1 MTTRQQSQQ
10 PLFDLPVNESSD
22 DTQSKVKPDAYSLNQ
37 LEVYNW
43 GPFSGLHRI
52 HFDPRGCSLIG
63 QTGSGKTTLVD
74 AIMTLLCAQPRYN
87 LASTGG
93 HESDR
98 DLISYIRGV
107 TGIGGEDEAAHIAR
121 PAQTITGIRAEFSCA
136 EKSVYLTA
144 LLWLDS
150 TSSSQ
155 SDMKRL
161 WIFDRDASSTS
172 SLEKSQQLSDY
183 LEQLKELGARGL
195 KIQLKE
201 IEGILVTE
209 NKKAYLAQCRRF
221 FEVGENAFVL
231 LNRAAGL
238 KQLNNIDAL
247 FRELVLDDRA
257 AFSRAA
263 EVINEFDELQ
273 GIHAE
278 LQIAKR
284 QQTSLLPIES
294 NYKKHQKTKQ
304 KLEQLNQQYQLIPS
318 WFAHHAVQLWSQQ
331 AEINQTE
338 IQVCHTELTQAH
350 EQLQQQQAQVDNA
363 YQRYQQL
370 GGASIE
376 ELKRQLNDK
385 QLHIGHIK
393 QKILDYESLCQN
405 TDLNPTLSAT
415 QLIQNQ
421 HIAEQ
426 KLVELKTQEDELEQI
441 QEQQTQQTLNKE
453 EKKTELAEEIS
464 DVLAAPDSNIPGQFR
479 RFQYELAQQLQIP
492 VAEVP
497 YIAQCIEVQDKPW
510 QGAIERAIGSHRLR
524 LVIAPEHIQNA
535 LNWVKQRDNKLH
547 VRLLNSAD
555 YQQLLSPQKNGF
567 CLKLSYKE
575 SIHQQTVKNF
585 LASIDRRCINSSEEL
600 QLTAYAMTREGLMSG
615 QQGLFEK
622 QDQKPLTQGWMTG
635 FDNQARLSEL
645 KEQYETINKQ
655 AQNLRKT
662 LEQYKEQRQKLQN
675 SQILLN
681 QLKSLQFSDL
691 DHSGAE
697 TILTQIQIRLDDLQ
711 NPESDTV
718 KAEQLWQAA
727 KQQEKRIQDIINQ
740 LTVRQELAQ
749 KELSRATQQTQQ
761 AKNRLPEPL
770 TQAQLQRLSED
781 YSTPNESQLDNL
793 PTFEREASQA
803 IQQTISRVQ
812 NQLSK
817 LQTDLG
823 KQMVSAQKED
833 TGALA
838 EVGTELEDVPKYL
851 ERLDLL
857 SKEALPGKLDR
868 FLNYLNQSSDQ
879 GVTQLLTR
887 IENEVSIIEERIEEL
902 NDTMKEVDFQPGRYL
917 QLVPQKV
924 THESLQSLQRSQRDL
939 RSAALRDDQGESH
952 YKALLSLIAKLNEA
966 VERKR
971 TRSALALL
979 DPRYRLQF
987 SVAIID
993 RKNDIVLETRT
1004 GSQGGSGGEKEII
1017 ASYILTASLSYAL
1030 CPKDRNKPLFASVI
1044 LDEAFSKSSQAVA
1057 ARIIAALGQ
1066 FGLHPLFVTPN
1077 KEMRL
1082 LRAHTASAVLV
1093 HRRGKQSQAVSLS
1106 WEEIDQH
1113 IQQHQALSHN
1123 EYEQAKTNADR

>member
-1 MTTRQQSQQ
+1 MTSKHKSQQ
-10 PLFDLPVNESSD
+10 NLFDLTESEKSD
-22 DTQSKVKPDAYSLNQ
+22 DIHSLPKVDAYSLSQ
-37 LEVYNW
+37 LEVFNW

-52 HFDPRGCSLIG
+52 HFDPEGCSLIG

-121 PAQTITGIRAEFSCA
+121 PAQTITGISAQFSCA
-136 EKSVYLTA
+136 EKTVCLTA

-150 TSSSQ
+150 TSTSQ

-161 WIFDRDASSTS
+161 WIFDQSTA
-172 SLEKSQQLSDY
+172 LEQKHQGLSDY
-183 LEQLKELGARGL
+183 LEQHKELGARGL

-201 IEGILVTE
+201 IEGILITD
-209 NKKAYLAQCRRF
+209 NKKSYLAQCRRF

-247 FRELVLDDRA
+247 FRELVLDDRS
-257 AFSRAA
+257 AFDRAG
-263 EVINEFDELQ
+263 EVINEFNELQ

-278 LQIAKR
+278 LQIAK
-284 QQTSLLPIES
+284 QQQRSLLPIAT
-294 NYKKHQKTKQ
+294 NYQKHQKTQ
-304 KLEQLNQQYQLIPS
+304 TSHEQLSQQNKLIPY
-318 WFAHHAVQLWSQQ
+318 WFAHHAVQLWTQQ
-331 AEINQTE
+331 AQIKQTE
-338 IQVCHTELTQAH
+338 IQVCVTEL
-350 EQLQQQQAQVDNA
+350 EQTHKHLEQQQALVDNA

-376 ELKRQLNDK
+376 ELKRQLSEK
-385 QLHIGHIK
+385 QLQKGHIR
-393 QKILDYESLCQN
+393 QKILEYQSLCQN
-405 TDLNPTLSAT
+405 TDLDAELSPA
-415 QLIQNQ
+415 QLINNQ
-421 HIAEQ
+421 QIARE
-426 KLVELKTQEDELEQI
+426 KLIQLQTQENELEQV
-441 QEQQTQQTLNKE
+441 QDQQTQKTLNKE
-453 EKKTELAEEIS
+453 EQKAELAEEIS
-464 DVLAAPDSNIPGQFR
+464 DVLAAPDSNIPRQFR

-497 YIAQCIEVQDKPW
+497 YIAQCIEIHDKPW

-524 LVIAPEHIQNA
+524 LIIAPELMQTA
-535 LNWVKQRDNKLH
+535 LSWINQRDNKVH

-555 YQQLLSPQKNGF
+555 YQQVSTPLDNGF
-567 CLKLSYKE
+567 CLKLNYKD
-575 SIHQQTVKNF
+575 SIHQQIVKNF
-585 LASIDRRCINSSEEL
+585 LASIDRHCVDSSEQL
-600 QLTAYAMTREGLMSG
+600 QNTPYAMTREGLMSG
-615 QQGLFEK
+615 KQGLFEK
-622 QDQKPLTQGWMTG
+622 QDQKPLTQGWITG

-645 KEQYETINKQ
+645 KQQYETIKTQ
-655 AQNLRKT
+655 AQHLRNT
-662 LEQYKEQRQKLQN
+662 LQQYKEQRQKLQHT
-675 SQILLN
+675 QVLLK
-681 QLKSLQFSDL
+681 QLENLQFSDL
-691 DHSGAE
+691 DLTGIE
-697 TILTQIQIRLDDLQ
+697 TFLAQIQSRLEDLQ

-718 KAEQLWQAA
+718 KAEQLWQTARQA
-727 KQQEKRIQDIINQ
+727 EKQIQDAINQ
-740 LTVRQELAQ
+740 LMVRQELAQ
-749 KELSRATQQTQQ
+749 KEFSRATRYVQQ
-761 AKNRLPEPL
+761 AQHQLPEPL
-770 TQAQLQRLSED
+770 TEEQLNQLSE
-781 YSTPNESQLDNL
+781 YYPTPDHSQLENL
-793 PTFEREASQA
+793 PALEREALQT
-803 IQQTISRVQ
+803 IQQKITNVQ

-823 KQMVSAQKED
+823 KFMVSAQKED
-833 TGALA
+833 TGSLS

-851 ERLDLL
+851 ERLELL
-857 SKEALPGKLDR
+857 TKEALPEKLDR
-868 FLNYLNQSSDQ
+868 FLRYLNQSSDQ

-902 NDTMKEVDFQPGRYL
+902 NATMKEVDFQPGRYL

-924 THESLQSLQRSQRDL
+924 SHESLQSLQKAQRDL
-939 RSAALRDDQGESH
+939 RSAALQDDQGESH
-952 YKALLSLIAKLNEA
+952 YKALLNLIAKLNEA

-971 TRSALALL
+971 TRPALALL

-987 SVAIID
+987 SVGIID
-993 RKNDIVLETRT
+993 RKTETSLETRT

-1030 CPKDRNKPLFASVI
+1030 CPRHRKKPLFASVI

-1066 FGLHPLFVTPN
+1066 FGLRPLFVTPN

-1082 LRAHTASAVLV
+1082 LRTHTASAVLV

-1113 IQQHQALSHN
+1113 IQQRQSLNHG
-1123 EYEQAKTNADR
+1123 